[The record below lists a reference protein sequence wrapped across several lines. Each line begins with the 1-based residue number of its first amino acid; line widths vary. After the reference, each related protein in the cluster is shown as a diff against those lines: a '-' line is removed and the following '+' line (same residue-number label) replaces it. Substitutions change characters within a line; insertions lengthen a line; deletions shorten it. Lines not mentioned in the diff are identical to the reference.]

1 MTLVCLSRSAGHV
14 VRWLR
19 GLGGVPHLHDAA
31 VPGERLPADQE
42 GYPLPGGGCD
52 TPHRTQQGGFPRCAP
67 AVLPLLSV
75 FCFILVHSK
84 VILDTHTL
92 THARTHPD
100 ARTHART
107 HAHTFRHTR
116 ARARARAHT
125 HTHTHT
131 QKHTHTHKYTHTTTT
146 TTTTTTT
153 SLFSPTN
160 KHVVIRFQSNLWT

>member
-84 VILDTHTL
+84 VILDRHTH

-100 ARTHART
+100 ARTHARMRT
-107 HAHTFRHTR
+107 HS
-116 ARARARAHT
+116 HT
-125 HTHTHT
+125 HTHTRARTHT
-131 QKHTHTHKYTHTTTT
+131 QAHTYKYTHNNNNNNNNNV
-146 TTTTTTT
+146 
-153 SLFSPTN
+153 P
-160 KHVVIRFQSNLWT
+160 FQSDE